1 MNKHEKSVDNIC
13 SLEYINYLVSQLK
26 HEAHDLEAKHRIL
39 EAAANI
45 FAEKGFD
52 GARVDE
58 IAKAAQVNKALIYYY
73 FKNKNDLLEVLFH
86 HTLEDIFSF
95 MSAETVKSTEFIEPK
110 AMKAMLEQ
118 YLDALEEHENVIRV
132 MLMESLKRSADNSLI
147 FSLIKETLSRMFAY
161 GREAGITINQQAES
175 EVMEFFTGIMPLLS
189 YVVYHNL
196 WMQRFNLT
204 EPELRD
210 RFLDSFIG
218 THVAYSSKLYQ
229 LQIKTKDA
237 LIT

>member
-1 MNKHEKSVDNIC
+1 MKPE
-13 SLEYINYLVSQLK
+13 
-26 HEAHDLEAKHRIL
+26 
-39 EAAANI
+39 
-45 FAEKGFD
+45 
-52 GARVDE
+52 
-58 IAKAAQVNKALIYYY
+58 
-73 FKNKNDLLEVLFH
+73 
-86 HTLEDIFSF
+86 
-95 MSAETVKSTEFIEPK
+95 
-110 AMKAMLEQ
+110 AMKATLEH

-147 FSLIKETLSRMFAY
+147 FSLIKETLSRMFMY
-161 GREAGITINQQAES
+161 GREAGMIINQEAQT

-218 THVAYSSKLYQ
+218 THVAYSSKIYQ
-229 LQIKTKDA
+229 TQNSTENTPIA
-237 LIT
+237 

>member
-1 MNKHEKSVDNIC
+1 MKHGTN
-13 SLEYINYLVSQLK
+13 
-26 HEAHDLEAKHRIL
+26 DLEAKHRIL
-39 EAAANI
+39 EAAANM

-73 FKNKNDLLEVLFH
+73 FKNKDDLLKVLFD

-95 MSAETVKSTEFIEPK
+95 MTAETMKSTVSMDPED
-110 AMKAMLEQ
+110 MKAMLEH

-132 MLMESLKRSADNSLI
+132 MLMESLKRSADNALI
-147 FSLIKETLSRMFAY
+147 FSLIKDTLSRMFAY
-161 GREAGITINQQAES
+161 GREAGMNISQQPQT

-218 THVAYSSKLYQ
+218 THVAYSSKVYQ
-229 LQIKTKDA
+229 PQSNSDNA
-237 LIT
+237 LDS

>member
-1 MNKHEKSVDNIC
+1 MKRKSN
-13 SLEYINYLVSQLK
+13 E
-26 HEAHDLEAKHRIL
+26 LEAKQRIL

-73 FKNKNDLLEVLFH
+73 FKNKEDLLEVLFH
-86 HTLEDIFSF
+86 HTLEDMLSF
-95 MSAETVKSTEFIEPK
+95 MTAETIKSIEFMEPK
-110 AMKAMLEQ
+110 DMKVMLER
-118 YLDALEEHENVIRV
+118 YLDDLEEHENVIRI

-147 FSLIKETLSRMFAY
+147 FSLIKEALSRMFASSRAV
-161 GREAGITINQQAES
+161 GLNIDQQAHA

-218 THVAYSSKLYQ
+218 THIAYSSKVYKSQ
-229 LQIKTKDA
+229 GAEENARTS
-237 LIT
+237 